1 MPFVRQGVWDRLR
14 FTLWVVWEPLEV
26 VDGGFGC
33 LGFEEM
39 GKYLFLASS
48 Q

>member
-1 MPFVRQGVWDRLR
+1 MSFVRQNVCDRLR
-14 FTLWVVWEPLEV
+14 FMLWVGWEPLEV
-26 VDGGFGC
+26 VDGGFCC
-33 LGFEEM
+33 LGLEEM